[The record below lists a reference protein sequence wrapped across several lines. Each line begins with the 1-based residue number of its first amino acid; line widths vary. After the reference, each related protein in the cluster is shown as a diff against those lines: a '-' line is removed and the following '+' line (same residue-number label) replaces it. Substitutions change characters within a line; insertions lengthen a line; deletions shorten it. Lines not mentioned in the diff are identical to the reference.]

1 MTISSNNLLNGEERE
16 ANRIGNSNCDF
27 VADRGVDCV
36 ICT

>member
-1 MTISSNNLLNGEERE
+1 MTISSNNLLNGEEHE
-16 ANRIGNSNCDF
+16 ANRICNSNCDF